1 MSTPLDEIRFL
12 ADSEN
17 RFTALEAL
25 TEGPCTRS
33 ELRSTTGSSSATIS
47 RLLSDFEN
55 RSLVTRDG
63 DRYTLTPLGEYVASG
78 FADLYDRMTTAADL
92 RKLLPWFPLSEL
104 DFEFDLEVLTG
115 ARVTAATPDNP
126 LATVARILEI
136 ERESAWTNTLANDFP
151 QPCIEA
157 RYEAVVGGTQTFE
170 LVTTPAVIE
179 MVVESD
185 CADKFEGIVGADGAT
200 VYVYD
205 GDVEPNGGIHDGTAY
220 IIVVDDQDV
229 SVGLIESDDPDLVD
243 WLTDRFDK
251 YRDASTQLTVSELGE
266 GRASVSAD
274 T

>member
-25 TEGPCTRS
+25 AAGPCTRS

-55 RSLVTRDG
+55 RSLVTRDEN
-63 DRYTLTPLGEYVASG
+63 RYMLTPLGEYVASA
-78 FADLYDRMTTAADL
+78 FADLYDRMTTASDL

-115 ARVTAATPDNP
+115 AKVTAATPDNP

-157 RYEAVVGGTQTFE
+157 RYEAVVGGTQMFE

-179 MVVESD
+179 TVMESD
-185 CADKFEGIVGADGAT
+185 CAEKFGRLVGADRVT
-200 VYVYD
+200 VYVHD
-205 GDVEPNGGIHDGTAY
+205 EDVEPNGGIYDGTAY
-220 IIVVDDQDV
+220 LIIVDDQDV

-243 WLTDRFDK
+243 WLAGRFDE
-251 YRDASTQLTVSELGE
+251 YRRASTQLTVSELGE
-266 GRASVSAD
+266 GRGSVSAD